1 MDVILEGWRRFLLE
15 ASEEEELKRK
25 ELVIDVD
32 AADDDFQAGDDVEI
46 SILDD
51 EEEEEIEEKL
61 SKKEKQKR
69 KMKALHLHQDILPG
83 YDSIKTLSKGI
94 VEAKKPVK
102 KNCRAYNPYHAGDD
116 GKFVDPD
123 KEKGSYSMAS
133 PDTGSPKNCT
143 WGKASRKSSNRSRQA
158 VKQPCGRAGKYRC
171 KDGSEK
177 WEESILSEDEVT
189 MDTAYVRGIIQQ
201 ELKRFLTQIQ
211 QAKGGS
217 CSFADLV
224 RAQAMWS
231 QASEP
236 DKK

>member
-1 MDVILEGWRRFLLE
+1 VKQLMEVWRRKVLE
-15 ASEEEELKRK
+15 PLEREQELT
-25 ELVIDVD
+25 VDVD
-32 AADDDFQAGDDVEI
+32 AVPGEFNAGDDVEI
-46 SILDD
+46 EVIDD
-51 EEEEEIEEKL
+51 EEEEEEEL
-61 SKKEKQKR
+61 DEV
-69 KMKALHLHQDILPG
+69 
-83 YDSIKTLSKGI
+83 KT
-94 VEAKKPVK
+94 
-102 KNCRAYNPYHAGDD
+102 NCHAYNPAHKGSD

-123 KEKGSYSMAS
+123 KHKGSYSMAAPDSDS
-133 PDTGSPKNCT
+133 PEDCT
-143 WGKASRKSSNRSRQA
+143 WGQSSRKSANRSRQA
-158 VKQPCGRAGKYRC
+158 VRKPCGRAGKYRC

-211 QAKGGS
+211 QAKGGA